1 MGGGVRI
8 IAMFSNAGTICRP
21 TSSGLLLL
29 RCLSK
34 YLIAVIV
41 LSAINVAG
49 VSAQSR
55 DPVIG
60 KTYAESI
67 PGTAPTPPNS
77 KGAPNVIWILIDDV
91 GFGASSAFGGPART
105 PVIERL
111 AKNGLRYT
119 NFHTTGVCSPSRAAM
134 LTGRNHHKVG
144 MGLLPQKLMAAEFPG
159 YTGRLD
165 PTKDGTIAHYLRERG
180 YGTYF
185 LGKSHL
191 TPDEESTD
199 LGPFDRWPSGL
210 GFDHALG
217 FHWGETDQYKPDLF
231 EDNQRVQPDGR
242 HLSTIMADKAISYV
256 DRQNKLAPDKPFFMF
271 FSTGATH
278 SPHQVDREWIDKYKG
293 KFDEG
298 WDVVREKIFAR
309 QKDLG
314 VISANTK
321 LPPRSS
327 RVPAWNSLSIDQRKV
342 YARFME
348 AYAGY
353 FEQTDYEIGR
363 FLSYLEGKGMLENTA
378 IFVVL
383 GDNGADIGGGPNG
396 EIEHVFPNELTADD
410 DAQMAHLLENFDK
423 IGTSEVMSSYP
434 MGWSQAM
441 NTPFRDWKT
450 QAHAEGGTRT
460 GMVVHWP
467 IGITKKNEVRTQYTY
482 LTDLLPTTLE
492 IAGAKV
498 PATVKGVPQTPIQ
511 GESLAY
517 SFENAS
523 APERHMTQYYFLHG
537 GGGIYHKGWKAS
549 FAYRPDFTDLF
560 GIYPNPRTAAN
571 NAGKEVW
578 ELYCVNEDPTELNDL
593 AQSNPAKLKEM
604 QAFFDQEAKANQ
616 VYPLINWSDL
626 FPGFKKFQEEVRKRK

>member
-1 MGGGVRI
+1 MRASPRPLSARV
-8 IAMFSNAGTICRP
+8 P
-21 TSSGLLLL
+21 TSVF
-29 RCLSK
+29 
-34 YLIAVIV
+34 IAGIV
-41 LSAINVAG
+41 LGAMGVANVA
-49 VSAQSR
+49 AQG
-55 DPVIG
+55 DAPVIG
-60 KTYAESI
+60 KYYSESK
-67 PGTAPTPPNS
+67 PGKAPTAPNA
-77 KGAPNVIWILIDDV
+77 KGKPNVVWILIDDV

-105 PVIERL
+105 PVIEKL
-111 AKNGLRYT
+111 ANNGLRYT
-119 NFHTTGVCSPSRAAM
+119 NFHTTAVCSPSRAAL

-165 PTKDGTIAHYLRERG
+165 PTKDGTVAHYLRERG

-191 TPDEESTD
+191 TPDEESTE

-231 EDNQRVQPDGR
+231 EDNKLTQGDGR
-242 HLSTIMADKAISYV
+242 HLNTILADKAIAYV
-256 DRQNKLAPDKPFFMF
+256 DRQKKLAPDKPFFMY

-278 SPHQVDREWIDKYKG
+278 SPHQVDRVWIDKYKG
-293 KFDEG
+293 QFDEG
-298 WDVVREKIFAR
+298 WDVIREKTFAR
-309 QKDLG
+309 QKQLG
-314 VISANTK
+314 VIPANAK
-321 LPPRSS
+321 LPLRSP
-327 RVPAWNSLSIDQRKV
+327 RVPAWDSLSPERKKV

-363 FLSYLEGKGMLENTA
+363 FLAHLDAKGLLENTA
-378 IFVVL
+378 VFVIL

-396 EIEHVFPNELTADD
+396 EIEHVFPLELTADD
-410 DAQMAHLLENFDK
+410 AAQMAHLLKDYDK
-423 IGTSEVMSSYP
+423 IGTGEVMSSYP
-434 MGWSQAM
+434 MGWAQAM

-450 QAHAEGGTRT
+450 QAYAEGGTRT

-467 IGITKKNEVRTQYTY
+467 KGITKKNEVRNQYTY

-492 IAGAKV
+492 IADAKV
-498 PATVKGVPQTPIQ
+498 PAKIKGVTQTPIQ
-511 GESLAY
+511 GTSLAY
-517 SFENAS
+517 SFEDGTA
-523 APERHMTQYYFLHG
+523 AERHTTQYYFLYG

-549 FAYRPDFTDLF
+549 FGYRPDFTDLF
-560 GIYPNPRTAAN
+560 GIYPNPKTAAN

-578 ELYCVNEDPTELNDL
+578 ELYNVNDDPTELNDL
-593 AQSNPAKLKEM
+593 AKSHPAKLKEM
-604 QAFFDQEAKANQ
+604 QALFEQEAKANQ

-626 FPGFKKFQEEVRKRK
+626 FPGFKKFQEEVRNRKK

>member
-1 MGGGVRI
+1 MSESNFLTTCKALPKRI
-8 IAMFSNAGTICRP
+8 LFG
-21 TSSGLLLL
+21 
-29 RCLSK
+29 
-34 YLIAVIV
+34 IV
-41 LSAINVAG
+41 LAAIGIASAA
-49 VSAQSR
+49 AQS
-55 DPVIG
+55 DAPVIG
-60 KTYAESI
+60 KYYSDSK
-67 PGTAPTPPNS
+67 PGKAAM
-77 KGAPNVIWILIDDV
+77 APNAKGKPNVVWILIDDV

-105 PVIERL
+105 PTIDRL
-111 AKNGLRYT
+111 ANNGLRYT
-119 NFHTTGVCSPSRAAM
+119 NFHTTAVCSPSRAAL

-165 PTKDGTIAHYLRERG
+165 PTKDGTVAHYLRERG

-231 EDNQRVQPDGR
+231 EDSKLTQEDGR
-242 HLSTIMADKAISYV
+242 HLNTILADKAIAYV
-256 DRQNKLAPDKPFFMF
+256 DRQKKLAPDKPFFMY

-278 SPHQVDREWIDKYKG
+278 SPHQVDREWVDKYKG
-293 KFDEG
+293 EFDEG
-298 WDVVREKIFAR
+298 WDVIREKTFAR
-309 QKDLG
+309 QKQLG
-314 VISANTK
+314 VIAANTR
-321 LPPRSS
+321 LPPRSP
-327 RVPAWNSLSIDQRKV
+327 RVPAWDSLSPERKKV

-348 AYAGY
+348 GYAGY

-363 FLSYLEGKGMLENTA
+363 FLAHLDGKGLLENTA
-378 IFVVL
+378 VFVIL

-396 EIEHVFPNELTADD
+396 EIEHVFPLELTADD
-410 DAQMAHLLENFDK
+410 AAQMAHLLRDYDK
-423 IGTSEVMSSYP
+423 IGTGDVMSSYP

-450 QAHAEGGTRT
+450 QAYAEGGTRT

-467 IGITKKNEVRTQYTY
+467 KGITRKKEVRTQYTY
-482 LTDLLPTTLE
+482 LTDLLPTALE
-492 IAGAKV
+492 IADATV
-498 PATVKGVPQTPIQ
+498 PATIKGVAQTPIQ
-511 GESLAY
+511 GTSLAY
-517 SFENAS
+517 SFENA
-523 APERHMTQYYFLHG
+523 AAAERHTTQYYFLYG

-549 FAYRPDFTDLF
+549 FGYRPDFTDLF
-560 GIYPNPRTAAN
+560 GIYPNPKTAEN

-578 ELYCVNEDPTELNDL
+578 ELYRVDDDPTELNDL
-593 AQSNPAKLKEM
+593 ARSHPAKLKEM
-604 QAFFDQEAKANQ
+604 QALFDQEAKANQ

-626 FPGFKKFQEEVRKRK
+626 FPGFKKFQEQVRNQKK

>member
-1 MGGGVRI
+1 M
-8 IAMFSNAGTICRP
+8 P
-21 TSSGLLLL
+21 TSSSLLL
-29 RCLSK
+29 RRILPK
-34 YLIAVIV
+34 YFIAVIV
-41 LSAINVAG
+41 LAAMNVAG

-67 PGTAPTPPNS
+67 PGTAPIPPNA
-77 KGAPNVIWILIDDV
+77 KGAPNIIWILIDDV

-111 AKNGLRYT
+111 ANNGLRYT

-165 PTKDGTIAHYLRERG
+165 PTKDGTIAHYLRQRG

-242 HLSTIMADKAISYV
+242 HLNTILADKAISYV
-256 DRQNKLAPDKPFFMF
+256 DRQNNLAPNKPFFMF

-467 IGITKKNEVRTQYTY
+467 MGITKKNEVRTQYTY

-498 PATVKGVPQTPIQ
+498 PATVKGVPQSPIQ

-523 APERHMTQYYFLHG
+523 APERHMTQYYFLYG

-604 QAFFDQEAKANQ
+604 QAFFDHEAKANQ

>member
-1 MGGGVRI
+1 
-8 IAMFSNAGTICRP
+8 
-21 TSSGLLLL
+21 
-29 RCLSK
+29 
-34 YLIAVIV
+34 
-41 LSAINVAG
+41 
-49 VSAQSR
+49 
-55 DPVIG
+55 
-60 KTYAESI
+60 
-67 PGTAPTPPNS
+67 
-77 KGAPNVIWILIDDV
+77 LIDDV

-165 PTKDGTIAHYLRERG
+165 PTRDGTIAHYLRERG

-217 FHWGETDQYKPDLF
+217 FHWGETDQYTPDLF

-242 HLSTIMADKAISYV
+242 HLNTIMADKAISYV

-363 FLSYLEGKGMLENTA
+363 FLSYLEVKGMLENTA

-498 PATVKGVPQTPIQ
+498 PAIVKGVPQTPIQ

-523 APERHMTQYYFLHG
+523 APERHTTQYYFLYG
-537 GGGIYHKGWKAS
+537 GGGIYHMGWKAS

-578 ELYCVNEDPTELNDL
+578 ELYRVNEDPTELNDL
-593 AQSNPAKLKEM
+593 AQSEPAKLKEM
-604 QAFFDQEAKANQ
+604 QALFDQEAKANQ

>member
-1 MGGGVRI
+1 
-8 IAMFSNAGTICRP
+8 
-21 TSSGLLLL
+21 
-29 RCLSK
+29 
-34 YLIAVIV
+34 
-41 LSAINVAG
+41 
-49 VSAQSR
+49 
-55 DPVIG
+55 
-60 KTYAESI
+60 
-67 PGTAPTPPNS
+67 
-77 KGAPNVIWILIDDV
+77 IWILIDDV
-91 GFGASSAFGGPART
+91 GFGASGAFGGPART

-111 AKNGLRYT
+111 ANNGLRYT

-165 PTKDGTIAHYLRERG
+165 PTRDGTIAHYLRERG

-242 HLSTIMADKAISYV
+242 HLNTIMADKAISYV

-363 FLSYLEGKGMLENTA
+363 FLSYLEVKGMLENTA

-498 PATVKGVPQTPIQ
+498 PAIVKGVPQTPIQ

-523 APERHMTQYYFLHG
+523 APERHTTQYYFLYG
-537 GGGIYHKGWKAS
+537 GGGIYHMGWKAS

-578 ELYCVNEDPTELNDL
+578 ELYRVNDDPTELNDL
-593 AQSNPAKLKEM
+593 AQSEPAKLKEM
-604 QAFFDQEAKANQ
+604 QALFDQEAKANQ

>member
-1 MGGGVRI
+1 MG
-8 IAMFSNAGTICRP
+8 IA
-21 TSSGLLLL
+21 
-29 RCLSK
+29 
-34 YLIAVIV
+34 
-41 LSAINVAG
+41 NVA
-49 VSAQSR
+49 AQSGA
-55 DPVIG
+55 PVIG
-60 KTYAESI
+60 KYYADSK
-67 PGTAPTPPNS
+67 PGTAPTPPDA
-77 KGAPNVIWILIDDV
+77 KGKPNVLWILIDDV

-105 PVIERL
+105 PTIDKL
-111 AKNGLRYT
+111 ANNGLRYT
-119 NFHTTGVCSPSRAAM
+119 NFHTTAVCSPSRAAL
-134 LTGRNHHKVG
+134 LTGRNHHMVG

-165 PTKDGTIAHYLRERG
+165 PTKDGTVAHYLRERG
-180 YGTYF
+180 YSTYW

-231 EDNQRVQPDGR
+231 EDNTLVEGDGR
-242 HLSTIMADKAISYV
+242 HLNTILADKAMSYV
-256 DRQNKLAPDKPFFMF
+256 DRQKKLAPDKPFFLF

-278 SPHQVDREWIDKYKG
+278 SPHQVGREWIDKYKG
-293 KFDEG
+293 QFDEG
-298 WDVVREKIFAR
+298 WDVVREKTFAR
-309 QKDLG
+309 QKQLG
-314 VISANTK
+314 VIAANTK
-321 LPPRSS
+321 LPPRSP
-327 RVPAWNSLSIDQRKV
+327 RVPAWDSLSPERKKV

-363 FLSYLEGKGMLENTA
+363 VLAYLDGKGMLENTA
-378 IFVVL
+378 VFVIL

-396 EIEHVFPNELTADD
+396 EIEHVFPKELTADD
-410 DAQMAHLLENFDK
+410 AAQMAHLLKDLDK
-423 IGTSEVMSSYP
+423 IGTGDVMSSYP

-441 NTPFRDWKT
+441 NTPYRDWKT
-450 QAHAEGGTRT
+450 QAYAEGGTRT

-467 IGITKKNEVRTQYTY
+467 KGITKKNEVRTQYTY
-482 LTDLLPTTLE
+482 LTDLLPTALE

-498 PATVKGVPQTPIQ
+498 PATVKGVRQTPIQ
-511 GESLAY
+511 GTSLAY

-523 APERHMTQYYFLHG
+523 AAERHTTQYYFLYG

-549 FAYRPDFTDLF
+549 FGYRPDFIDLF
-560 GIYPNPRTAAN
+560 GVYPNPKTAEN

-578 ELYCVNEDPTELNDL
+578 ELYNVNDDPTELNDL
-593 AQSNPAKLKEM
+593 AKSDPARLKEM
-604 QAFFDQEAKANQ
+604 QALFDKEAQANQ

-626 FPGFKKFQEEVRKRK
+626 FPGFKKFQEEARKRK

>member
-1 MGGGVRI
+1 MY
-8 IAMFSNAGTICRP
+8 SNGM
-21 TSSGLLLL
+21 SSCISSLSKPLL
-29 RCLSK
+29 RMD
-34 YLIAVIV
+34 IARYFIV
-41 LSAINVAG
+41 GMVLVTMTAAS

-60 KTYAESI
+60 KTFAESR
-67 PGTAPTPPNS
+67 PGTAPMSPDA

-91 GFGASSAFGGPART
+91 GFGASSAFGGPAQT
-105 PVIERL
+105 PVIEKL
-111 AKNGLRYT
+111 AKSGLRYT

-165 PTKDGTIAHYLRERG
+165 PTKDGTIAHYLHQRG

-191 TPDEESTD
+191 TPDDESTD

-231 EDNQRVQPDGR
+231 EDNQHVQPDGR
-242 HLSTIMADKAISYV
+242 HLNTILADKAISYV
-256 DRQNKLAPDKPFFMF
+256 DRQVKLAPDKPFFMF

-298 WDVVREKIFAR
+298 WDVVREKTFAR
-309 QKDLG
+309 QRELG

-321 LPPRSS
+321 LPPRSP
-327 RVPAWNSLSIDQRKV
+327 RVPAWDSLSTDQRKV

-363 FLSYLEGKGMLENTA
+363 FLSYLEGQGMLENTA

-396 EIEHVFPNELTADD
+396 EIEHVFPNELTNDN
-410 DAQMAHLLENFDK
+410 DAQMVRLVQDFEK
-423 IGTSEVMSSYP
+423 IGTGEVMSSYP

-441 NTPFRDWKT
+441 NTPYRDWKT
-450 QAHAEGGTRT
+450 QANAEGGTRT
-460 GMVVHWP
+460 GMVVNWP
-467 IGITKKNEVRTQYTY
+467 RGITKKGEVRTQYTY

-492 IAGAKV
+492 IAGATV
-498 PATVKGVPQTPIQ
+498 PDSIKNVRQTPIQ
-511 GESLAY
+511 GTSLVY

-523 APERHMTQYYFLHG
+523 APEQHTTQYYFLYG
-537 GGGIYHKGWKAS
+537 GGGIYHNGWKAS
-549 FAYRPDFTDLF
+549 FGYRPDFIDLF
-560 GIYPNPRTAAN
+560 GIYPSPQSAAN
-571 NAGKEVW
+571 NAGKEIW
-578 ELYCVNEDPTELNDL
+578 ELYNVVEDPTELNDL
-593 AQSNPAKLKEM
+593 AKSNLAKLKELKEL
-604 QAFFDQEAKANQ
+604 FDSEARANQ

-626 FPGFKKFQEEVRKRK
+626 YPRFKKFQEAALKRK

>member
-1 MGGGVRI
+1 
-8 IAMFSNAGTICRP
+8 
-21 TSSGLLLL
+21 
-29 RCLSK
+29 
-34 YLIAVIV
+34 
-41 LSAINVAG
+41 
-49 VSAQSR
+49 
-55 DPVIG
+55 
-60 KTYAESI
+60 
-67 PGTAPTPPNS
+67 
-77 KGAPNVIWILIDDV
+77 
-91 GFGASSAFGGPART
+91 
-105 PVIERL
+105 
-111 AKNGLRYT
+111 
-119 NFHTTGVCSPSRAAM
+119 
-134 LTGRNHHKVG
+134 
-144 MGLLPQKLMAAEFPG
+144 
-159 YTGRLD
+159 
-165 PTKDGTIAHYLRERG
+165 LRERG

-242 HLSTIMADKAISYV
+242 HLNTIMADKAISYV

-363 FLSYLEGKGMLENTA
+363 FLSYLEVKGMLENTA

-498 PATVKGVPQTPIQ
+498 PAIVKGVPQTPIQ

-523 APERHMTQYYFLHG
+523 APERHTTQYYFLYG
-537 GGGIYHKGWKAS
+537 GGGIYHMGWKAS

-593 AQSNPAKLKEM
+593 AQSEPAKLKEM
-604 QAFFDQEAKANQ
+604 QALFDQEAKANQ